1 MSHLSPERLAA
12 LTDETPTP
20 IEAAHLATCAP
31 CTAEIAAQR
40 RLSRMAVEAQ
50 SLTVAPLSNFD
61 ALRPRL
67 AAEGLLVVPDTA
79 ARIKRWGMRA
89 AAGVLLVTGGAVGGR
104 MSAGASVPFAPA
116 VPGATTGSTAIAA
129 APTTFNTQDE
139 AVKALEV
146 SQQTYQTAAAFLAA
160 QDTSA
165 KFIGLNENS
174 YRTRLNA
181 LDQMAAVTRAAL
193 FQAPQDPVLNQ
204 AYLGVQGAREATLRQ
219 INQTLPATK
228 RLGAY

>member
-1 MSHLSPERLAA
+1 MSHLSPERIAA

-20 IEAAHLATCAP
+20 LEAAHLAACVS
-31 CTAEIAAQR
+31 CTAELGALR
-40 RLSRMAVEAQ
+40 RLSRLAVEAQ
-50 SLTVAPLSNFD
+50 SMTTAPISDFS

-67 AAEGLLVVPDTA
+67 AAEGLLVVPDRM
-79 ARIKRWGMRA
+79 ARLKLWGMRA
-89 AAGVLLVTGGAVGGR
+89 AAGVLLVAGGAIGGR
-104 MSAGASVPFAPA
+104 LSVGAPVSLGSATTAAPA
-116 VPGATTGSTAIAA
+116 GGATIAA
-129 APTTFNTQDE
+129 APASFSTADD

-146 SQQTYQTAAAFLAA
+146 SQQTYQSAAAFLAA

-165 KFIGLNENS
+165 KFIGLNEHS

>member
-12 LTDETPTP
+12 LIDETPTP
-20 IEAAHLATCAP
+20 IEAAHLTTCP
-31 CTAEIAAQR
+31 DCTAEIAAQR
-40 RLSRMAVEAQ
+40 RLSRLAVEAQ
-50 SLTVAPLSNFD
+50 SMTVAPLSNFD

-67 AAEGLLVVPDTA
+67 EAEGLLVVPDRRA
-79 ARIKRWGMRA
+79 QFMQWGLRA
-89 AAGVLLVTGGAVGGR
+89 AAAVLLVAGGAIGGR
-104 MSAGASVPFAPA
+104 MSAGVPFATTPA
-116 VPGATTGSTAIAA
+116 PGATTGTPLAQVPTNFST
-129 APTTFNTQDE
+129 TDD
-139 AVKALEV
+139 AVKALEA

-193 FQAPQDPVLNQ
+193 YQAPQDPVLNQ